1 MSTPDNLRHVA
12 ALARAVALLRQS
24 PEPGAPQKDALR
36 ALVGIAAERSATFR
50 FYDGTLTLDGAVVPT
65 TDPRLAALTEGMVAQ
80 HVAEVTIARE
90 AGPDELLALTLGLAA
105 GPGLGRVKERLRDAG
120 SARVM
125 VVLQQ
130 YDQHAK
136 RSVSDAFEKV
146 SSDRGVMADWNEFHD
161 QSVEDESERVA
172 HSRPSGQQEGDLAM
186 RAGAPPAA
194 PAAKPPAVRLPSA
207 APAAPAA
214 KPPALRPPATAPAA
228 PAAKPPAV
236 RPPLTA
242 LAAPA
247 AKPPPAHPVAAQP
260 PPPVPSP
267 PAVAPRA
274 PRPSSLQERQAITL
288 EAWFVSFE
296 LGMKNRFPDHF
307 GDADWHYR
315 IDRAAGTVS
324 ASDSQGR
331 STVSVRL
338 PKDHLEASAFLVA
351 GKLLH
356 DLRMLAE
363 KEGAIRKRR

>member
-24 PEPGAPQKDALR
+24 PQPGAPQKDALR

-80 HVAEVTIARE
+80 HVAEVTIARG

-146 SSDRGVMADWNEFHD
+146 RSDQGAMADWNEFHD

-172 HSRPSGQQEGDLAM
+172 HSRPSGQQEGDLAVH
-186 RAGAPPAA
+186 AGAA
-194 PAAKPPAVRLPSA
+194 PA
-207 APAAPAA
+207 
-214 KPPALRPPATAPAA
+214 APAA

-236 RPPLTA
+236 RPPPTPP
-242 LAAPA
+242 AAPSV
-247 AKPPPAHPVAAQP
+247 KPPPVRPAPTPPAAPSVKPRPAPPVATELPPP
-260 PPPVPSP
+260 PPPVSASP
-267 PAVAPRA
+267 PPAPRVA
-274 PRPSSLQERQAITL
+274 RPSSLQERQATTL
-288 EAWFVSFE
+288 EAWFASFE

-331 STVSVRL
+331 STVSIGL

-363 KEGAIRKRR
+363 KEGAIRRRR